1 MAPVND
7 QTDNCDFDREDKM
20 TDIETNRRVGNSR
33 FDTDDDSIKY
43 M

>member
-7 QTDNCDFDREDKM
+7 QTDNSDFDRDDEM
-20 TDIETNRRVGNSR
+20 TDIETNRRVGNFR
-33 FDTDDDSIKY
+33 FDTDDDNIKH